1 MMVEV
6 MIMMCMMEMM
16 KMMMMVMMVVMVMN
30 GVDEL
35 TIHSNMCVHECAR
48 LAMNWPSWPAK

>member
-1 MMVEV
+1 MMVQM
-6 MIMMCMMEMM
+6 MIMMSMMTMM
-16 KMMMMVMMVVMVMN
+16 MIMMVMVVVMVMN